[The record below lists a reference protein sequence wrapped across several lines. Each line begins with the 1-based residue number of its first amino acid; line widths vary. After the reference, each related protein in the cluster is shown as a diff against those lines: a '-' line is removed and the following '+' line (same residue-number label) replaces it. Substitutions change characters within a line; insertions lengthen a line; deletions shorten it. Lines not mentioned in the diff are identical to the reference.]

1 MSARRD
7 LTTPEIAL
15 SRAKGGLFGTAQMI
29 TSFSSK
35 VKIGL
40 MDVWLASLSASLA
53 DGRQRGSFFTGIGP
67 ELMPR
72 EAAYSLASSSQQSG
86 SGYPTMLIASFLAA
100 LDPSSKRRLR
110 VRSTDHS
117 RRCKATFC
125 CCCCCCGCRPDGN
138 LA

>member
-1 MSARRD
+1 
-7 LTTPEIAL
+7 
-15 SRAKGGLFGTAQMI
+15 MI

-100 LDPSSKRRLR
+100 LDPSSKG
-110 VRSTDHS
+110 
-117 RRCKATFC
+117 A
-125 CCCCCCGCRPDGN
+125 CGLDQLTTVGGVKQFFVVVVVDAGQMKIWRNDLPEISS
-138 LA
+138 